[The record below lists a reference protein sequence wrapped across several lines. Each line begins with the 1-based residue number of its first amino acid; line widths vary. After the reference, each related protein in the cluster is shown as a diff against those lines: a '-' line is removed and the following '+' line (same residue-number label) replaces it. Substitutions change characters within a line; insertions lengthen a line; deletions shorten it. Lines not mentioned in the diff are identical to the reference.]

1 MLSIFFKKSYINF
14 FLLKNFHV
22 FFTELAQYNFRLS
35 KRSDSVK
42 VGSNFSKSA
51 FNKLIRL
58 EKSPNDYINPIFF
71 SNFKRVLSTK
81 KDNSLPFKKFKY
93 KLVSKYFF
101 QKKKIFFRK
110 SYTEHNGHIVLSLL
124 GNSKL
129 LDLHALASAKR
140 VSPQAPNYLLSK
152 KKTKRKLFSKRYI
165 IFSKEIRLPNKYST
179 LKTHS
184 RLKKIKVE
192 NKKNSPITKKLRR
205 VCYRQFRYATIF
217 WSKLNNVFSKKNKP
231 RRKRVFFK
239 TSFTASKLSLRVFN
253 NKFSLYPLNFSC
265 ASRPLN
271 FFKKSSPAKGLLV
284 LNIFFKRSKL
294 ACPTHNIFL
303 IKNMQGISHSRIG
316 TKSNLSLHNSFTKSF
331 IFTKYNNS
339 FIMHKNGLS
348 LPYKFKFKFPVNKAY
363 RVKKIFYSFLRTNEL
378 KKTILDSRKKL
389 IYNKIVSVL
398 KVNKFL
404 FKRVISRSQNALT
417 LLNSNL
423 YVTLNTGS
431 VLSSD
436 KITSEAS
443 KLSLGRK
450 NAFGNELRIPRVRF
464 KPGYQRLWR
473 NFRLAF
479 AESVDFRY
487 IYQQQLTK
495 YLMRFYRKLNQT
507 YFDLHENNVQ
517 KVLIYSRLVPDK
529 DTFNTFFNSKII
541 YLNGSVLTNKEIF
554 IYKNDF
560 IQLEISNWYY
570 IFSRWLTSLVMKRNL
585 KFRALVFRKSL
596 AGRYKVMK
604 QVKQRSNYTPKWIF
618 TTKYDLSDIKPFL
631 EVDFFT
637 LSLFYIYEHNLLL
650 YYTPNNIKII
660 RYNLFR
666 LYNWKYIN

>member
-1 MLSIFFKKSYINF
+1 M
-14 FLLKNFHV
+14 
-22 FFTELAQYNFRLS
+22 
-35 KRSDSVK
+35 
-42 VGSNFSKSA
+42 
-51 FNKLIRL
+51 
-58 EKSPNDYINPIFF
+58 
-71 SNFKRVLSTK
+71 
-81 KDNSLPFKKFKY
+81 
-93 KLVSKYFF
+93 
-101 QKKKIFFRK
+101 
-110 SYTEHNGHIVLSLL
+110 
-124 GNSKL
+124 
-129 LDLHALASAKR
+129 LDLPISIVVGR
-140 VSPQAPNYLLSK
+140 VSPQTPNYSIFK
-152 KKTKRKLFSKRYI
+152 KKTKRNSFTRRYVV
-165 IFSKEIRLPNKYST
+165 FSKETRLPNKYST

-184 RLKKIKVE
+184 QLKKIKVD
-192 NKKNSPITKKLRR
+192 NKKNSPITRKLRR
-205 VCYRQFRYATIF
+205 VCYRQFRYAKIF
-217 WSKLNNVFSKKNKP
+217 WGKLNSAFSKKRKP

-239 TSFTASKLSLRVFN
+239 TGTVTTKLSLRVFN
-253 NKFSLYPLNFSC
+253 NKFSLYPLIFSC
-265 ASRPLN
+265 VSKPRN
-271 FFKKSSPAKGLLV
+271 FFKKGNLIKYSSMP
-284 LNIFFKRSKL
+284 
-294 ACPTHNIFL
+294 NIFL
-303 IKNMQGISHSRIG
+303 KCNSFTLPVNNAFLTKNLQRIDKQYIG
-316 TKSNLSLHNSFTKSF
+316 TNLNLHNSFTKSF

-348 LPYKFKFKFPVNKAY
+348 LPHKFKFKFSVNKGY

-423 YVTLNTGS
+423 YVAQNTGS
-431 VLSSD
+431 ILSSD
-436 KITSEAS
+436 KITSETS

-495 YLMRFYRKLNQT
+495 YLMRFYRKLNQS

-529 DTFNTFFNSKII
+529 ETFSTFFNSKII

-585 KFRALVFRKSL
+585 KFKALVFRKSL